1 MTSRKLDM
9 SVYPRKAHFDYFRS
23 LAYPYVGLTANVDV
37 TVLAERARKNQESFF
52 LHVLYAVGKAANE
65 IPEFRQRIAGE
76 EIVEFDNCPTSHT
89 VMKPDGTYAYCE
101 ADPSLP
107 WPVFLRE
114 TVRRQE
120 DAIHDGSIEETG
132 DPRSLLFIS
141 CLPWLNYTALQQ
153 PVPCPADSNPRITWG
168 RYGKSAGRLL
178 MPVTV
183 LANHALVDGRQIAD
197 FYERLNAR
205 IL

>member
-1 MTSRKLDM
+1 MISRKLDM

-65 IPEFRQRIAGE
+65 TPEFRQRIAGD

-107 WPVFLRE
+107 W
-114 TVRRQE
+114 
-120 DAIHDGSIEETG
+120 
-132 DPRSLLFIS
+132 
-141 CLPWLNYTALQQ
+141 LNYTALQQ

-168 RYGKSAGRLL
+168 RYEKSAGRLL

-183 LANHALVDGRQIAD
+183 LVNHALVDGRQIAD

>member
-1 MTSRKLDM
+1 MISRKLDM

-65 IPEFRQRIAGE
+65 TPEFRQRIAGD

-114 TVRRQE
+114 TARRQE
-120 DAIHDGSIEETG
+120 EAIHDGSLEEAG

-168 RYGKSAGRLL
+168 RYEKSAGRLL
-178 MPVTV
+178 MPITV
-183 LANHALVDGRQIAD
+183 LVNHALVDGRQIAD